1 MNTNP
6 PPAQPSNPNV
16 VDSLLHPHAIVI
28 RELLTRPGRQERRAM
43 LIDDEENIV
52 QALEAGVQIQSV
64 YYSGD
69 DVVSDEL
76 RKVLPATVTIHE
88 VARRTCKKLFEN
100 DRISRVFA
108 VAKNPAPLRL
118 SDLLRAPK
126 DIVALEGLSIT
137 GNIGSILRTSLAFGV
152 GGIVLLNTD
161 PVDVYDR
168 RIIRSSRGYI
178 FSMPVTTA
186 STDEFVQ
193 FCKQNHLPILVTDAK
208 ADHLIEEVPSI
219 NERLAIILGS
229 EKEGSSPE
237 LMKAAA
243 WRVRIPTSTRV
254 ESLNVST
261 AAGIVLF
268 HRAKFNQAW

>member
-1 MNTNP
+1 
-6 PPAQPSNPNV
+6 
-16 VDSLLHPHAIVI
+16 
-28 RELLTRPGRQERRAM
+28 M
-43 LIDDEENIV
+43 LIDDEENIL
-52 QALEAGVQIQSV
+52 QALEAGVRIQSV

-69 DVVSDEL
+69 DRVSDEL
-76 RKVLPATVTIHE
+76 RKKLPATVTLHE

-100 DRISRVFA
+100 DRISRIFA
-108 VAKNPAPLRL
+108 VAQNPAPLRL
-118 SDLLRAPK
+118 SDLLRAPR

-137 GNIGSILRTSLAFGV
+137 GNIGSILRTSLAFGI

-178 FSMPVTTA
+178 FSLPVVTA

-193 FCKQNHLPILVTDAK
+193 FCQQSSLPILVTDAK
-208 ADHLIEEVPSI
+208 ADRLIGEVPSI
-219 NERLAIILGS
+219 HERLAIVLGS
-229 EKEGSSPE
+229 EKEGSSPV
-237 LMKAAA
+237 LLNAAS
-243 WRVRIPTSTRV
+243 WRVRIPTSARV

-268 HRAKFNQAW
+268 HRAQFNQAW

>member
-1 MNTNP
+1 MNTNQ
-6 PPAQPSNPNV
+6 PPAQPSDPNF

-52 QALEAGVQIQSV
+52 QALEAGVKIQSV

-69 DVVSDEL
+69 DLVSDEL
-76 RKVLPATVTIHE
+76 RKILPATVTIHE

-108 VAKNPAPLRL
+108 VAKNPVPLRL
-118 SDLLRAPK
+118 PDLLRAPK

-137 GNIGSILRTSLAFGV
+137 GNIGSILRTSLAFGM

-178 FSMPVTTA
+178 FSLPVVTA
-186 STDEFVQ
+186 STEEFVQ
-193 FCKQNHLPILVTDAK
+193 FCKQSNLPILVTDAK
-208 ADHLIEEVPSI
+208 ADHLIGEAPSI
-219 NERLAIILGS
+219 NERLAIVLGS

-237 LMKAAA
+237 LMNAAA

-268 HRAKFNQAW
+268 HRARFNKAW